1 MTDAGT
7 TQLAALDAGV
17 MRPDGPTR
25 PTGTRPPRAMRVE
38 GAAWLFLSPF
48 LLVFTVFVVYPLGKS
63 LVLAFQQTY
72 GPFDTEW
79 VGWSNFRNLIGD
91 DLFLLAVR
99 NTAVYTLG
107 SLFIQLPLA
116 LGLAMLLN
124 RPGLKGRGIYR
135 LIFFSPQLMG
145 LVFAAMLAALVFEKR
160 AGLLNQALHA
170 AFGFDLDFPWLQTHV
185 MWTLI
190 LTSLWMYVG
199 YNMIFFLAALQ
210 NIDKSLLEAASVD
223 GAGPKARFLNV
234 TVPSIRPVAS
244 VVVLL
249 SVIGSLQL
257 FELPWIMLEST
268 PGPGNRGL
276 TIVMYLYQK
285 GFETGDLGYAS
296 AIGWVLAIMLIG
308 LALVQLWIV
317 RREER

>member
-1 MTDAGT
+1 MTEAVFEMPDA
-7 TQLAALDAGV
+7 DAVKLNG
-17 MRPDGPTR
+17 G
-25 PTGTRPPRAMRVE
+25 GGAMRVDR
-38 GAAWLFLSPF
+38 AAWLFLSPF
-48 LLVFTVFVVYPLGKS
+48 LLIFGVFVVYPLSQS

-72 GPFDTEW
+72 GPESARW
-79 VGWSNFRNLIGD
+79 VGLDNFKNLFGD
-91 DLFLLAVR
+91 KLFFLAIR
-99 NTAVYTLG
+99 NTLVYTLG
-107 SLFIQLPLA
+107 SLFIQLPLS

-124 RPGLKGRGIYR
+124 RPGLRGRGIYR

-145 LVFAAMLAALVFEKR
+145 LVFAAMLAMLVFEKQN
-160 AGLLNQALHA
+160 GLLNQALHG
-170 AFGFDLDFPWLQTHV
+170 AFGFDLDFPWLQVHV

-190 LTSLWMYVG
+190 ITSLWMYVG

-210 NIDKSLLEAASVD
+210 SIDKSLLEAASVD
-223 GAGPKARFLNV
+223 GAGPASQFWNI

-249 SVIGSLQL
+249 SIIGSLQL
-257 FELPWIMLEST
+257 FELPWIMLDST

-296 AIGWVLAIMLIG
+296 AIGWALAVMLIG
-308 LALVQLWIV
+308 LALLQLWMV
-317 RREER
+317 RREDR

>member
-1 MTDAGT
+1 MADAGA
-7 TQLAALDAGV
+7 TQLASLDAGV
-17 MRPDGPTR
+17 SQCNGPTR
-25 PTGTRPPRAMRVE
+25 PEGARPPRAMRVE

-48 LLVFTVFVVYPLGKS
+48 LLLFVVFVVYPLAKS

-79 VGWSNFRNLIGD
+79 VGFANFRNLIGD

-170 AFGFDLDFPWLQTHV
+170 GFGFDLDFPWLQTHV

-210 NIDKSLLEAASVD
+210 NIDKSLLEAASMD
-223 GAGPKARFLNV
+223 GAGPRDRFLNV
-234 TVPSIRPVAS
+234 TLPSIRPVAS

-257 FELPWIMLEST
+257 FELPWIMLNST

-296 AIGWVLAIMLIG
+296 AIGWVLAVMLVG